1 MDRQGKALEVYAE
14 LLEEVRSDITKEV
27 REENLDLLQWCRC
40 RILTGSGS
48 THIGT
53 LCGADSEGRMWELA
67 KKTAAQAKILLEE
80 ALVIVRSLRAK
91 GDISRDLPL
100 SHILSH
106 LSKANRIL
114 EMFDSARS
122 TLKEALDLTIRF
134 HGKES

>member
-53 LCGADSEGRMWELA
+53 LCGADSEGRTWELA

-91 GDISRDLPL
+91 GDISRPSAF
-100 SHILSH
+100 SHPES
-106 LSKANRIL
+106 S
-114 EMFDSARS
+114 EQ
-122 TLKEALDLTIRF
+122 
-134 HGKES
+134 GKSNTRDV